1 MATKS
6 IRTTKEWEELVAGIL
21 LLRQVLSQPFESTKA
36 YSKTAQDLTSSIEEV
51 LQTPD
56 RVTFALVGQSS
67 SGRSA
72 TINSLLAVGDI
83 ARDGDD
89 FGATTLTNQ
98 SFSGKLPGQ
107 RAPFLAEVSFVSRND
122 RWEILAGFVRD
133 CYRNDSKK
141 PVMIRALRSLF
152 NDWPS
157 CTDDEA
163 VASLLA
169 EAEAEDD
176 VSIVAELMQYGDDLM
191 EGKQSVVF
199 SAPKPAEL
207 LEQLELYD
215 CRPLTNDDIS
225 FLEPPAGAPH
235 YTRELNDL
243 RYLRDATH
251 AIIATTVGRAIQ
263 DPAVYSHIRTM
274 RQLGTNR
281 LIAIV
286 TQSGMLNDGPVQHNQ
301 RPKDRAR
308 QLQNQLADVRTEQK
322 SLDKDLTA
330 VPEPSPEYTTMTQRR
345 REPMKLERAAFVE
358 EKALR
363 FHLRR
368 KAVEGEL
375 KINPVPTLSISNG
388 GHKKPAAGLPPT
400 VFDGLYSSLEGT
412 NIPALRRQITAFAN
426 EFRCNK
432 MQQLVDV
439 TIPAL
444 FDRLGVFASDEASH
458 DEDTEHGEQNLRED
472 LVGSLPKARRT
483 LDGPMRNALAALGDE
498 STSKR

>member
-6 IRTTKEWEELVAGIL
+6 IKTTREWEELEAGIL
-21 LLRQVLSQPFESTKA
+21 LLRQLLSQPFESIKA

-51 LQTPD
+51 LQKPG
-56 RVTFALVGQSS
+56 RVMFALVGQAS

-72 TINSLLAVGDI
+72 TINSLLAVSDI

-89 FGATTLTNQ
+89 FGATTLTRQ
-98 SFSGKLPGQ
+98 SFNGKLPGQ
-107 RAPFLAEVSFVSRND
+107 IPIPRRSLLR
-122 RWEILAGFVRD
+122 L
-133 CYRNDSKK
+133 SKLSVGD
-141 PVMIRALRSLF
+141 PRRLF

-199 SAPKPAEL
+199 SASKPAEL
-207 LEQLELYD
+207 LDQLEPYE
-215 CRPLTNDDIS
+215 CRYSERSFWPFVSSISFHLDSPLTNDDIS
-225 FLEPPAGAPH
+225 FLELPADAPH
-235 YTRELNDL
+235 YIRELNDL
-243 RYLRDATH
+243 RYHRDATH
-251 AIIATTVGRAIQ
+251 AIIATTVGRAVQ

-274 RQLGTNR
+274 RQLGSNR
-281 LIAIV
+281 LIAII
-286 TQSGMLNDGPVQHNQ
+286 TQSDALNDGPVQHNK
-301 RPKDRAR
+301 RPRDRAR

-322 SLDKDLTA
+322 SLDKNLTA
-330 VPEPSPEYTTMTQRR
+330 VSEFSPAYTAMTQRR
-345 REPMKLERAAFVE
+345 WELVQLECAAFVE
-358 EKALR
+358 EKAHR

-375 KINPVPTLSISNG
+375 KINPIPILSTSNG
-388 GHKKPAAGLPPT
+388 EYKKHAAGLPPT
-400 VFDGLYSSLEGT
+400 VFDGPYLSLEET
-412 NIPALRRQITAFAN
+412 NIPTLRRQITAFAN
-426 EFRCNK
+426 EFRCNE

-444 FDRLGVFASDEASH
+444 FDRLDVLASDEASH
-458 DEDTEHGEQNLRED
+458 DEDKSM
-472 LVGSLPKARRT
+472 GSRSCEKIW
-483 LDGPMRNALAALGDE
+483 
-498 STSKR
+498 